1 MKKYVKEL
9 TKRALR
15 DMKASG
21 HEDVWQMLRQEEFK
35 RLYGDAEHY
44 IIDPE
49 VNLKG
54 KV

>member
-21 HEDVWQMLRQEEFK
+21 CEEVWQMLRQGEFK
-35 RLYGDAEHY
+35 ELYEDAEHY

-49 VNLKG
+49 ENLKG